1 VGDLVGV
8 AETAL
13 VTAGMPAYGLGIEVI
28 AELTETPRAP
38 GGDVEPAQQP

>member
-13 VTAGMPAYGLGIEVI
+13 VTAGMPAYSLGIEVI
-28 AELTETPRAP
+28 AELT
-38 GGDVEPAQQP
+38 